1 MPKIKLKGKE
11 TFYLYIID
19 IIAHAEENPHK
30 TYIVLMSKM

>member
-11 TFYLYIID
+11 AFYFYIID
-19 IIAHAEENPHK
+19 IRAHAEEYPHI